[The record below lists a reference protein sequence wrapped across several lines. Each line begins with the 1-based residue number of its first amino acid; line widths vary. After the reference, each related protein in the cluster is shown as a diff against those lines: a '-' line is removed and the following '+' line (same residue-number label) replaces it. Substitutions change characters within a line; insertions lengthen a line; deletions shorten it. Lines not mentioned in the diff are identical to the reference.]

1 MDPAL
6 EQRIRDAYA
15 AFAAG
20 DVDGAVAGIAEDAT
34 LINPPDAVE
43 TGTLHGREALRAAL
57 QRLHDDFEY
66 DSLEVLEVAQGPRGV
81 VVVSRWVGRGRGSGA
96 PMEVT
101 LTHVFE
107 LSGGRV
113 ATYRWFYSVA
123 EGREAAGL

>member
-1 MDPAL
+1 VGPTL
-6 EQRIRDAYA
+6 ERRIRDSYA
-15 AFAAG
+15 AFVAG
-20 DVDGAVAGIAEDAT
+20 DLDGAVAGIAEDVT

-66 DSLEVLEVAQGPRGV
+66 DSLEVLEMAQGPHGV
-81 VVVSRWVGRGRGSGA
+81 VVVSRLEGRGRGSGA
-96 PMEVT
+96 PMKVT

-113 ATYRWFYSVA
+113 AAYRWFYSRA
-123 EGREAAGL
+123 EGRAAAGL